1 MEKEKTWEQEI
12 NEYGTVR
19 YYIKRW
25 FNKLFKREKSS
36 FEPETEKDFLQDFLN
51 EKKSG
56 CYQKDMRPKTDEEK
70 WMHPLKPLPHQ
81 NCRTYPEYDKM
92 TILLRQAKE
101 HRQNG
106 DKDMEYD
113 MLTYLRSY
121 LLEYRK
127 TLTLE
132 KPHLNPV
139 DFLQEDT
146 PGRPQSFTK
155 SQDE

>member
-1 MEKEKTWEQEI
+1 MKTPKWITNLFHWANDTSEKLEQPDH
-12 NEYGTVR
+12 V
-19 YYIKRW
+19 
-25 FNKLFKREKSS
+25 
-36 FEPETEKDFLQDFLN
+36 QDFLD